1 MKLQILLTALLLSGL
16 PALSASDMAS
26 ERLKGYY
33 HGYIYGV
40 GNALCGL
47 AIDELIK
54 KEYANELLSGTVAA
68 HRSRH
73 THATHA
79 IRRGVDVFT
88 LQATL
93 GHSSSATTG
102 NYVASNPRD
111 SSSLRLG

>member
-1 MKLQILLTALLLSGL
+1 MVNVMKLPILLTALLLSGL

-54 KEYANELLSGTVAA
+54 KEYANELLSGTVVAF
-68 HRSRH
+68 SENPEGKSYISQ
-73 THATHA
+73 
-79 IRRGVDVFT
+79 IRKAYQNITEDIVCKEVY
-88 LQATL
+88 Q
-93 GHSSSATTG
+93 
-102 NYVASNPRD
+102 
-111 SSSLRLG
+111 